1 MSDEKQQKSDF
12 QRAIERQ
19 TPQTRAWDVHTLG
32 VVGPRKQRTE
42 IGKGEYMTVKLSAD
56 GKMLTYTNEKTGESI
71 TVPVDGNEPM
81 TANQRVHVTYDEDLV
96 MERSVDPVN
105 DGLKRVFGHP
115 VTPWIIAFF
124 PALLYVVF
132 TRVTR
137 TAEANPGDA
146 RALFGVLMIAWTMS
160 NAFYAWRIGDLHT
173 GGVRLKA
180 QLKELFTA
188 YKEKVRVLE
197 GRFES
202 HVTGADNSS
211 VGLLRE
217 ATRDC
222 MEKNDA
228 NFEKLME
235 FFALLHEQ
243 VEERKKFTERVL
255 ELNDWCM
262 QMNKR
267 LEKIEEGKK

>member
-1 MSDEKQQKSDF
+1 MNDEEREKSDF
-12 QRAIERQ
+12 RREIERQ
-19 TPQTRAWDVHTLG
+19 SPATRTWAAETLG

-42 IGKGEYMTVKLSAD
+42 IGEDEYMTVELSD
-56 GKMLTYTNEKTGESI
+56 DDKMLTYTNEKTGESV
-71 TVPVDGNEPM
+71 TVPV
-81 TANQRVHVTYDEDLV
+81 AVRVTYDENLV
-96 MERSVDPVN
+96 TQDHNQWKDPVR
-105 DGLKRVFGHP
+105 DWLTRVFGQP
-115 VTPWIIAFF
+115 IVPWIVAFF
-124 PALLYVVF
+124 PALLFAIVVA
-132 TRVTR
+132 T
-137 TAEANPGDA
+137 TAEHAESDGEQHA
-146 RALFGVLMIAWTMS
+146 RYLFVVLLIAWTLS
-160 NAFYAWRIGDLHT
+160 NAYFAWRIGELHA
-173 GGVRLKA
+173 GGVRLKE

-197 GRFES
+197 GRIES
-202 HVTGADNSS
+202 HVTGTDDPS

-222 MEKNDA
+222 MERNDA

-267 LEKIEEGKK
+267 IEKMECKK